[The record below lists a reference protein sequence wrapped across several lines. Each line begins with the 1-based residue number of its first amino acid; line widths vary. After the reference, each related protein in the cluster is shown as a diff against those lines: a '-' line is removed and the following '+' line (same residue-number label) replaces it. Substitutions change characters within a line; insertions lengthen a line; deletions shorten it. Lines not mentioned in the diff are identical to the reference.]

1 MLMTGAEILVKSL
14 IDEGVDTVFGYP
26 GGAVLNIY
34 DYLYKYRNEIK
45 HYLTCHEQGAAH
57 AADGYARSTGKVG
70 VCIATSGPG
79 ATNLVT
85 GIATAYMD
93 SVPMVA
99 ITGNVAKALLGKDSF
114 QEVDITG
121 ITIPITKHNY
131 IVKDIN
137 DLQNIISEAFYIAK
151 EGRPGP
157 VLIDIPKDI
166 TAEKVEYKKLIPK
179 KIERKCKHVTVQAL
193 DEVANYINSAEK
205 ILIYAGGGVQNS
217 DATEELIEFAEKIN
231 APVATTLMCRG
242 AFPCGHKLSTG
253 MIGMHGSNA
262 SNLLATQ
269 CDLIIALGARFSDRV
284 ISDKKFIDNAKVIQ
298 VDIDPAEINKN
309 VKVDSFIVGDI
320 KIVLQKLLPMVE
332 SKENKEWLDKVQ
344 ELKELT
350 LRKNNIDNT
359 NELTPQFLFKN
370 LNELDDGSF
379 TIVTEVGQHQM
390 WAAQNF
396 NYKSPRTL
404 ISSGGLGTM
413 GFGLGAAIGVKVAN
427 PDKIVVNIAGDGSFG
442 MNCNEF
448 ATAVKYNIPII
459 IVVMNNNALG
469 MVRQW
474 QSLFYEARYSQTTLD
489 RATDFV
495 KLAEAFGGVGF
506 RVEERSQLH
515 DVLTKAIE
523 CNRPVIIDY
532 VIDSDKKVFPM
543 VAPGAPI
550 HEIINE
556 EDVIGS

>member
-1 MLMTGAEILVKSL
+1 MLLTGAEILVKSL
-14 IDEGVDTVFGYP
+14 LDEGVDIVFGYP
-26 GGAVLNIY
+26 GGSVLNIY
-34 DYLYKYRNEIK
+34 DYLYKYKDKIK
-45 HYLTCHEQGAAH
+45 HYLSCHEQSAAH
-57 AADGYARSTGKVG
+57 AADGYARSTGRVG

-93 SVPMVA
+93 SVPLIA
-99 ITGNVAKALLGKDSF
+99 ITGNVPKDLLGKDSF

-121 ITIPITKHNY
+121 ITMPITKHNF

-137 DLQNIISEAFYIAK
+137 NLQETIRKAFFIAR

-166 TAEKVEYKKLIPK
+166 TVNKTEYKDLKPLEVNPK
-179 KIERKCKHVTVQAL
+179 TKHITESAL
-193 DEVANYINSAEK
+193 NEVAKYINESSK
-205 ILIYAGGGVQNS
+205 PLIYAGGGVINS
-217 DATEELIEFAEKIN
+217 DSTEELINFAEKLN

-242 AFPCGHKLSTG
+242 AIPSEHRLNTG

-262 SNLLATQ
+262 SNILATK

-284 ISDKKFIDNAKVIQ
+284 ISDREFINNAKVIQ
-298 VDIDPAEINKN
+298 IDVDPAEVNKN
-309 VKVDSFIVGDI
+309 VKVDSFIIGDI
-320 KIVLQKLLPMVE
+320 KVALQKLIPLLNE
-332 SKENKEWLDKVQ
+332 KKNKEWLNTVE
-344 ELKELT
+344 ELKLLAVTKSNSDDGE
-350 LRKNNIDNT
+350 
-359 NELTPQFLFKN
+359 ELTPRFLFEK
-370 LNELDDGSF
+370 LSDMDKGDF
-379 TIVTEVGQHQM
+379 IITTEVGQHQM
-390 WAAQNF
+390 WTAQYFNF
-396 NYKSPRTL
+396 KTPRTL

-413 GFGLGAAIGVKVAN
+413 GFGLGASIGVKVAN
-427 PDKIVVNIAGDGSFG
+427 PDKTVFNIAGDGSFG

-448 ATAVKYNIPII
+448 ATAVKYNIPIKVI
-459 IVVMNNNALG
+459 VMNNNALG

-506 RVEERSQLH
+506 RVEKREELDS
-515 DVLTKAIE
+515 VLKEALAV
-523 CNRPVIIDY
+523 NKPVIIDY
-532 VIDSDKKVFPM
+532 RIDSDKKVFPM

-550 HEIINE
+550 HQIINE
-556 EDVIGS
+556 EDLEC